1 MLLKP
6 QDILVLLK
14 LVLAGQSAWSYNR
27 LALDLGMSP
36 SEVHGAVRRAL
47 AARLA
52 LQHEAHITPN
62 LRNLEEFLV
71 YGLKYVFLPDRGEL
85 TRGLPTLHGAPPL
98 KGRFAP
104 SDEPLP
110 VWPDREG
117 DTRGT
122 SFSPIYQS
130 APGAARRDPKLYELL
145 VLVDAIRAG
154 RVREREFAV
163 SELKKR
169 LREHGG
175 QKTSKS

>member
-1 MLLKP
+1 MVLKP
-6 QDILVLLK
+6 QDVLVLLK
-14 LVLAGQSAWSYNR
+14 LVLAGQPTWSYNR

-52 LQHEAHITPN
+52 LQDEVRITPN

-71 YGLKYVFLPDRGEL
+71 YGLKCVFVPDKGEL
-85 TRGLPTLHGAPPL
+85 TRGMPTMHGAPPL
-98 KGRFAP
+98 KGRFAL
-104 SDEPLP
+104 SGEPLP
-110 VWPDREG
+110 VWPDHEG

-122 SFSPIYQS
+122 SFFPIYQS
-130 APGAARRDPKLYELL
+130 APGAARRDLKLYELL

-163 SELKKR
+163 SEFKRR

-175 QKTSKS
+175 RKTSEF

>member
-1 MLLKP
+1 MILKP
-6 QDILVLLK
+6 QDVLVLLK
-14 LVLAGQSAWSYNR
+14 LVLAGKSPWSYQR
-27 LALDLGMSP
+27 LAVDIGMSP
-36 SEVHGAVRRAL
+36 SEVHAAIRRTRS
-47 AARLA
+47 ARLTVHDTD
-52 LQHEAHITPN
+52 QITPN
-62 LRNLEEFLV
+62 LRNLEEFFV
-71 YGLKYVFLPDRGEL
+71 HGLKYVFVPDQGEL
-85 TRGLPTLHGAPPL
+85 TRGMPTLHGAPPL

-175 QKTSKS
+175 QKTFES

>member
-1 MLLKP
+1 MMILKP

-14 LVLAGQSAWSYNR
+14 LVIAGRSAWSYNR

-52 LQHEAHITPN
+52 VQDDGQITPN

-71 YGLKYVFLPDRGEL
+71 CGLKYVFVPDRGDL
-85 TRGLPTLHGAPPL
+85 TRGMPTLHGAPPL
-98 KGRFAP
+98 KGHFAP
-104 SDEPLP
+104 SDEPLS
-110 VWPDREG
+110 VWPDPEG
-117 DTRGT
+117 EARGT

-130 APGAARRDPKLYELL
+130 APGAACRDPKLYELL

-154 RVREREFAV
+154 HVRERVFATR
-163 SELKKR
+163 ELKKR
-169 LREHGG
+169 LREHG
-175 QKTSKS
+175 KR

>member
-1 MLLKP
+1 MTLKP
-6 QDILVLLK
+6 QDVLVLLK
-14 LVLAGQSAWSYNR
+14 LVLVGQSTWSYNR

-36 SEVHGAVRRAL
+36 SEVHGAIRRAL

-52 LQHEAHITPN
+52 LQDEGQMAPN
-62 LRNLEEFLV
+62 LRNLQEFLV
-71 YGLKYVFLPDRGEL
+71 YGLKYVFVPDRGEL
-85 TRGLPTLHGAPPL
+85 TRGMPTLHGAPPL

-117 DTRGT
+117 DSRGT

-130 APGAARRDPKLYELL
+130 APGAARRDPELYELL

-154 RVREREFAV
+154 RLREREFAV

-169 LREHGG
+169 LR
-175 QKTSKS
+175 KRSMR